1 MNKLESNLYLRS
13 VHKNCHKMIDCE
25 LISKKKQWRLSIKKH
40 LNKVIFKATCEFRV
54 DIKADIEN

>member
-1 MNKLESNLYLRS
+1 
-13 VHKNCHKMIDCE
+13 MIDCE